1 MIEEAGKIV
10 LKEVAGGITFP
21 RGYKAAGVKAG
32 IKKNG
37 KEDVA
42 LIFSTVEANWAG
54 RFTTNRFPAAPV
66 LVSRAAMKKVS
77 GRAVILNAG
86 CANACT
92 GEQGLADSINTA
104 KQVASLLD
112 IPPEAVAV
120 GSTGVIGVPLPMEK
134 LSAGVRQAV
143 AELSEFGGEKAS
155 QAIMTTDTFIKTCGY
170 VAEIGGVSVR
180 FGGMAKG
187 AGMICP
193 NMATTLALITT
204 DAAVSPDV
212 LQAALTDAVEASF
225 NRITVDGDMS
235 TNDMLVVLANGMAG
249 NPQITSVETPE
260 YTIFA
265 ATLKAAALNL
275 AKKVARDGEG
285 ATKFIEIEVQG
296 AVSEADARKAGM
308 AIANSPL
315 VKTAFFGQDP
325 NWGRILCAA
334 GYSGAELDPQKTT
347 LSIGGVQIVAAGL
360 GAKFDEK
367 DLRAVMA
374 EREIKVVINLGVG
387 AATTT
392 IYTCDMSYE
401 YIKING
407 EYTT

>member
-1 MIEEAGKIV
+1 M
-10 LKEVAGGITFP
+10 KEVAGGITFP
-21 RGYKAAGVKAG
+21 KGFKAAGVKAG

-42 LIFSTVEANWAG
+42 LVFSTVDATWAG
-54 RFTTNRFPAAPV
+54 RFTTNKFPAAPV
-66 LVSRAAMKKVS
+66 LVSRAALSKVS

-92 GEQGLADSINTA
+92 GEQGLIDAQNTA

-112 IPPEAVAV
+112 ISPDAVIVA
-120 GSTGVIGVPLPMEK
+120 STGVIGVPLPMEK

-155 QAIMTTDTFIKTCGY
+155 QAIMTTDTFVKTCGF
-170 VAEIGGVSVR
+170 VEEIGGVSVR
-180 FGGMAKG
+180 FGGMSKG

-193 NMATTLALITT
+193 NMATVLGLITT
-204 DAAVSPDV
+204 DAAVTPDV
-212 LQAALTDAVEASF
+212 LQKALAEAVEVSF

-249 NPQITSVETPE
+249 NPQIKNLEGPE
-260 YTIFA
+260 YEAFA
-265 ATLKAAALNL
+265 TTLKAAALNL

-296 AVSEADARKAGM
+296 ALNMADARKAGM

-334 GYSGAELDPQKTT
+334 GYSGAELSPEKTT
-347 LSIGGVQIVAAGL
+347 LSIGGVQIVEAGL

-367 DLRAVMA
+367 ELRRAMA
-374 EREIKVVINLGVG
+374 EREIKVAINLGVG
-387 AATTT
+387 NVATTV
-392 IYTCDMSYE
+392 YTCDMSYE

>member
-1 MIEEAGKIV
+1 V
-10 LKEVAGGITFP
+10 LKEVAGGVTFP
-21 RGYKAAGVKAG
+21 RGFKAAGVKAG

-66 LVSRAAMKKVS
+66 IVSRAAMQNVS

-92 GEQGLADSINTA
+92 GEQGLADAKNTA

-112 IPPEAVAV
+112 IAPEAVVV

-155 QAIMTTDTFIKTCGY
+155 QAIMTTDTFVKTCGY
-170 VAEIGGVSVR
+170 VAELSGVSVR

-204 DAAVSPDV
+204 DAAVAPEV
-212 LQAALTDAVEASF
+212 LQAALTEAVDASF

-249 NPQITSVETPE
+249 NPQITSLEGPE
-260 YTIFA
+260 YKEFA
-265 ATLKAAALNL
+265 AALRSAALNL

-285 ATKFIEIEVQG
+285 ATKFIEIEVRG
-296 AVSEADARKAGM
+296 AVNDADARQRGWRVPIHRSSRPPFSDRIPTGAGVYVQP
-308 AIANSPL
+308 ATPA
-315 VKTAFFGQDP
+315 P
-325 NWGRILCAA
+325 NWT
-334 GYSGAELDPQKTT
+334 P
-347 LSIGGVQIVAAGL
+347 
-360 GAKFDEK
+360 
-367 DLRAVMA
+367 
-374 EREIKVVINLGVG
+374 
-387 AATTT
+387 
-392 IYTCDMSYE
+392 
-401 YIKING
+401 
-407 EYTT
+407 